1 VNELGA
7 KTTWSVDNTDSDWS
21 YGTLGIDV
29 YEDGYY
35 LVTCEVFDEATSD
48 SKWTDTV
55 FTMTHATGVEGVFAS
70 EYVEGFTGEW
80 KQDSDNSIVQLVD
93 QVPTPDYFRSGFSGV
108 FLFNALDVPASDT
121 VFPNRLVALT
131 IKLSGA
137 ATEHTMYAKYSVTFI
152 GETLELSRMAE
163 KLQPKGG
170 LKIPKNRAFF
180 HHQHERR
187 RAKATEL
194 REEARRLAAPTSRL
208 NPRAKVFVP
217 RSLATDEKSSA
228 AKGASQ
234 PVVIA
239 EASSSNAAVVALA
252 PPAQQSLA
260 DKPTLR
266 PVSLV
271 TVPSGPSDAKV
282 QLPREL
288 SIPVEGAVVPITADI
303 EGFSLV
309 GRKRVHS
316 PRWGLEWMVAD
327 KCKFGSGWLSD
338 DLTAPTA
345 GGLDCTMIHLVEEW
359 VGGLA
364 YHHHVLKDRKV
375 VKCYMAVGQVNA
387 NTKVARIPGKMCQA
401 PCYCMKE
408 ADGPGWVRFRD
419 GDPKREAAIMAAV

>member
-1 VNELGA
+1 
-7 KTTWSVDNTDSDWS
+7 
-21 YGTLGIDV
+21 
-29 YEDGYY
+29 
-35 LVTCEVFDEATSD
+35 
-48 SKWTDTV
+48 
-55 FTMTHATGVEGVFAS
+55 
-70 EYVEGFTGEW
+70 
-80 KQDSDNSIVQLVD
+80 VQ
-93 QVPTPDYFRSGFSGV
+93 
-108 FLFNALDVPASDT
+108 
-121 VFPNRLVALT
+121 
-131 IKLSGA
+131 
-137 ATEHTMYAKYSVTFI
+137 FI
-152 GETLELSRMAE
+152 GETLELSRLSSN
-163 KLQPKGG
+163 LQPKGG
-170 LKIPKNRAFF
+170 LHIPRNRAFF

-187 RAKATEL
+187 RARATEF
-194 REEARRLAAPTSRL
+194 RDEARRLACKGGGSARSTL
-208 NPRAKVFVP
+208 NPNAKPFKPLSTDQKSTEVKAAAVP
-217 RSLATDEKSSA
+217 VVTATADSSA
-228 AKGASQ
+228 
-234 PVVIA
+234 
-239 EASSSNAAVVALA
+239 AAVVALA

-271 TVPSGPSDAKV
+271 TVPSGASDAKV

-338 DLTAPTA
+338 DLTAPTV